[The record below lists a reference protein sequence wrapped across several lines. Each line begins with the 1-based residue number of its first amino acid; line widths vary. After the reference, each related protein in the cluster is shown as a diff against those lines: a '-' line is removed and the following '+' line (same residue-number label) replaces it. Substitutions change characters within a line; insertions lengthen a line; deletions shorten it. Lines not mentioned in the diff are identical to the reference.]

1 MDDMGSGIWILDSG
15 FLFIKCVMK
24 SAKRSQFSMIN
35 YRHSILDTCTCIVM
49 SSHGMMLGRTV
60 LFTKNKGAWNSGIVF
75 INSIKKKL

>member
-1 MDDMGSGIWILDSG
+1 MTWDPGSGFWVLVHKMCDE
-15 FLFIKCVMK
+15 KC
-24 SAKRSQFSMIN
+24 QTLSMIN

-60 LFTKNKGAWNSGIVF
+60 FFTKNKGAWNSGIVF